1 VILESKQELSQ
12 FLAGVER
19 RAFRIAQMATGNTDD
34 ALDILQD
41 AMFNLARKYADRPPE
56 EWGAL
61 FQTVLQSRIRDF
73 YRRSRI
79 RNRFRAWFGGKDDR
93 DGGPDRMQSMVDE
106 SGPRPERDIT
116 GEQSVA
122 KIDAAIR
129 ALPLRQQ
136 QAFMLRVLEGLDTKA
151 AARIMKCSESSVKTH
166 YSRAIHTLRA
176 QLDDLKS

>member
-1 VILESKQELSQ
+1 
-12 FLAGVER
+12 
-19 RAFRIAQMATGNTDD
+19 
-34 ALDILQD
+34 
-41 AMFNLARKYADRPPE
+41 
-56 EWGAL
+56 
-61 FQTVLQSRIRDF
+61 
-73 YRRSRI
+73 
-79 RNRFRAWFGGKDDR
+79 
-93 DGGPDRMQSMVDE
+93 
-106 SGPRPERDIT
+106 
-116 GEQSVA
+116 VA